1 MDMDDD
7 FIGSTEFDLS
17 ADQGEVVNRAISIA
31 SSSTGDEFAQ
41 VNPLIAIMRW
51 WETHVPEN
59 ERGCGSP
66 ETTLVKACRR
76 FLLEHDTA
84 AAGSPVSNSR

>member
-7 FIGSTEFDLS
+7 FIGTTEFDLS
-17 ADQGEVVNRAISIA
+17 ADQAEVVNRAISIA

-41 VNPLIAIMRW
+41 INPLIAIMRW
-51 WETHVPEN
+51 WETQVPQN
-59 ERGCGSP
+59 ERHCGSA

-76 FLLEHDTA
+76 FLLEHDTT
-84 AAGSPVSNSR
+84 AAGSPDSNSR